1 MEVMPMRK
9 ITFNMA
15 NAIGA
20 MLPELMHIIVSNPA
34 GLDALTSRNWRLSY
48 WRTDHIQVWL
58 FGHLAFI
65 DFNLFWVILAIS
77 ALTVSYKNYQGK
89 NFKHSSLERL
99 N

>member
-34 GLDALTSRNWRLSY
+34 GLDVLTSRNWRLSY
-48 WRTDHIQVWL
+48 WRTDHIQV
-58 FGHLAFI
+58 
-65 DFNLFWVILAIS
+65 
-77 ALTVSYKNYQGK
+77 
-89 NFKHSSLERL
+89 
-99 N
+99 